1 MYNCLSFSSR
11 SKSSRSQF
19 LFQQGFSNLLVF
31 LLFLSCILILR
42 LLRLSRII
50 LDSEFF
56 SILSFDFGHNSQT
69 QQTLNLD
76 SNFVNYQVKKVF
88 SKILKA
94 IIFSLAN
101 LQLQLL
107 MKIVYFDNSNSFRK
121 IFSLQRTSSKSNFFL
136 VLNILLVFI
145 SIND

>member
-69 QQTLNLD
+69 QQTLNLN